1 MEEKRILWIS
11 AAVGIFLLIVIGAA
25 WILYAPHKNA
35 DSASALT
42 QEQNENTWILTPQA
56 SGSAVAE
63 IPSREAS
70 DTDREVP
77 AHPAG
82 TAPTVLPSD
91 AAASNAPSGSM
102 NTVQSN
108 DLTIIS
114 NNTTVLTKDGVTTID
129 LTASG
134 RAPEQQVIE
143 APAGS
148 ENARDVKTVVPAQ
161 SGNEVRAA
169 ETAQNQSVK
178 PATAG
183 TQSAQTVKPAKSAQS
198 TQAQKSAPSSTKKAA
213 AAKPANSAAK
223 NTGKPKA
230 AAAKTASVPDR
241 FWVQAASFTDKEN
254 AENARSILANE
265 KIPAEVFT
273 YRDKNGKTFYR
284 LRVGPYTTESEAQY
298 WNSRIKLIEHF
309 SSTQSYVTN
318 SSKPLR

>member
-1 MEEKRILWIS
+1 MEEKRILWVS

-35 DSASALT
+35 DSASVLT

-56 SGSAVAE
+56 SGSALAE
-63 IPSREAS
+63 APKE
-70 DTDREVP
+70 EVP
-77 AHPAG
+77 ARPAG
-82 TAPTVLPSD
+82 TAHAVLPSD
-91 AAASNAPSGSM
+91 AAVSNEISDQA
-102 NTVQSN
+102 NTVQSK

-114 NNTTVLTKDGVTTID
+114 NNTTVFAKDGVTTID

-134 RAPEQQVIE
+134 RAPEQQAIE
-143 APAGS
+143 APAGT
-148 ENARDVKTVVPAQ
+148 EQARDVKTVVPAQ
-161 SGNEVRAA
+161 SGNELRAA
-169 ETAQNQSVK
+169 ETAQTRNVK

-183 TQSAQTVKPAKSAQS
+183 TQSAQS
-198 TQAQKSAPSSTKKAA
+198 TQTQKSAPSAQKAA

-309 SSTQSYVTN
+309 SSAQSYVTN

>member
-35 DSASALT
+35 DSASILT

-56 SGSAVAE
+56 SGSALAE
-63 IPSREAS
+63 APKE
-70 DTDREVP
+70 EVP
-77 AHPAG
+77 ARPAG
-82 TAPTVLPSD
+82 TAPAVLPSD
-91 AAASNAPSGSM
+91 AAVSNEISDQA
-102 NTVQSN
+102 NTVQSK

-114 NNTTVLTKDGVTTID
+114 NNTTVFAKDGVTTID

-134 RAPEQQVIE
+134 RAPEQQAIE

-161 SGNEVRAA
+161 SGNEVGAA

-223 NTGKPKA
+223 NTGKLKA

>member
-35 DSASALT
+35 DSASILT

-56 SGSAVAE
+56 SGSALAE
-63 IPSREAS
+63 APKE
-70 DTDREVP
+70 EVP
-77 AHPAG
+77 ARPAG
-82 TAPTVLPSD
+82 TAPAVLPSD
-91 AAASNAPSGSM
+91 AAVSNEISDQA
-102 NTVQSN
+102 NTLQSK

-114 NNTTVLTKDGVTTID
+114 NNTTVFAKDGVTTID

-134 RAPEQQVIE
+134 RAPEQQAIE

-169 ETAQNQSVK
+169 ETAQTRNVK

-183 TQSAQTVKPAKSAQS
+183 TQSAQS
-198 TQAQKSAPSSTKKAA
+198 TQTQKSAPSAKKAA

>member
-35 DSASALT
+35 DSTSALT
-42 QEQNENTWILTPQA
+42 REQSENTWILTPQA

-63 IPSREAS
+63 TPNREAS

-91 AAASNAPSGSM
+91 TAALNAPSGSM

-114 NNTTVLTKDGVTTID
+114 NNTTVLAKDGVTTID

-134 RAPEQQVIE
+134 RAPEQQVTE

-148 ENARDVKTVVPAQ
+148 QNAPDVKTVVPAQ
-161 SGNEVRAA
+161 SGNEGRAA
-169 ETAQNQSVK
+169 ETAQTRNVK

-183 TQSAQTVKPAKSAQS
+183 AQS
-198 TQAQKSAPSSTKKAA
+198 TQTQKSAPSAQKAA
-213 AAKPANSAAK
+213 AAKPANTAAK

-230 AAAKTASVPDR
+230 AAAKTANVPDR

-254 AENARSILANE
+254 AENARSILASE

-273 YRDKNGKTFYR
+273 YRDKSGKTFYR

-309 SSTQSYVTN
+309 SSAQSYVTN

>member
-35 DSASALT
+35 DSASILT

-56 SGSAVAE
+56 SGSALAE
-63 IPSREAS
+63 APKE
-70 DTDREVP
+70 EVP
-77 AHPAG
+77 ARPAG
-82 TAPTVLPSD
+82 TAPAVLPSD
-91 AAASNAPSGSM
+91 AAVSNEISDQA
-102 NTVQSN
+102 NTVQSK

-114 NNTTVLTKDGVTTID
+114 NNTTVFAKDGVTTID

-134 RAPEQQVIE
+134 RAPEQQAIE

-169 ETAQNQSVK
+169 ETVQPQSVK

-183 TQSAQTVKPAKSAQS
+183 TQSAQS
-198 TQAQKSAPSSTKKAA
+198 TQTQKSAPSAQKAA

-273 YRDKNGKTFYR
+273 YRDKNGRTFYR

>member
-35 DSASALT
+35 DSASVLT

-56 SGSAVAE
+56 SGSALAE
-63 IPSREAS
+63 APKE
-70 DTDREVP
+70 EVP
-77 AHPAG
+77 ARPAG
-82 TAPTVLPSD
+82 TAPAVLPSD
-91 AAASNAPSGSM
+91 AAASNEISDQA
-102 NTVQSN
+102 NTLQSK

-114 NNTTVLTKDGVTTID
+114 NNTTVFAKDGVTTID

-134 RAPEQQVIE
+134 RAPEQQAIE
-143 APAGS
+143 APAGT
-148 ENARDVKTVVPAQ
+148 EQARDVKTVVPAQ
-161 SGNEVRAA
+161 SGNELRAA

-183 TQSAQTVKPAKSAQS
+183 TQSAQS
-198 TQAQKSAPSSTKKAA
+198 TQTQKSAPSAQKAA

>member
-35 DSASALT
+35 DSASVLT
-42 QEQNENTWILTPQA
+42 QEQSENTWILTPQA

-63 IPSREAS
+63 TPNREAS

-91 AAASNAPSGSM
+91 TAALNAPSGSM

-114 NNTTVLTKDGVTTID
+114 NSTTVFTKDGVTTID

-134 RAPEQQVIE
+134 RAPEQQVTE

-148 ENARDVKTVVPAQ
+148 QNAPDVKTVVPAQ
-161 SGNEVRAA
+161 SGNELRAA
-169 ETAQNQSVK
+169 ETAQTQSVK

-183 TQSAQTVKPAKSAQS
+183 TQSAQS
-198 TQAQKSAPSSTKKAA
+198 TQTQKNAPPAKKAA
-213 AAKPANSAAK
+213 AAKPANTAAK

>member
-35 DSASALT
+35 DSASILT

-56 SGSAVAE
+56 SGSALAE
-63 IPSREAS
+63 APKE
-70 DTDREVP
+70 EVP
-77 AHPAG
+77 ARPAG
-82 TAPTVLPSD
+82 TAPAVLPSD
-91 AAASNAPSGSM
+91 AAVSNEISDQA
-102 NTVQSN
+102 NTVQSK

-114 NNTTVLTKDGVTTID
+114 NNTTVFAKDGVTTID

-134 RAPEQQVIE
+134 RAPEQQAIE
-143 APAGS
+143 APAGT
-148 ENARDVKTVVPAQ
+148 EQARDVKTVVPAQ

-183 TQSAQTVKPAKSAQS
+183 TQSAQS
-198 TQAQKSAPSSTKKAA
+198 TQTQKSAPSSTKKAA

-273 YRDKNGKTFYR
+273 YRDKNGRTFYR

>member
-35 DSASALT
+35 DSASILT

-56 SGSAVAE
+56 SGSALAE
-63 IPSREAS
+63 APKE
-70 DTDREVP
+70 EVP
-77 AHPAG
+77 ARPAG
-82 TAPTVLPSD
+82 TAPAVLPSD
-91 AAASNAPSGSM
+91 AAVSNEISDQA
-102 NTVQSN
+102 NTVQSK

-114 NNTTVLTKDGVTTID
+114 NNTTVFAKDGVTTID

-134 RAPEQQVIE
+134 RAPEQQAIE

-183 TQSAQTVKPAKSAQS
+183 TQSAQS
-198 TQAQKSAPSSTKKAA
+198 TQTQKSAPSAQKAA

>member
-35 DSASALT
+35 DSTSALT
-42 QEQNENTWILTPQA
+42 REQSENTWILTPQA

-63 IPSREAS
+63 TPNREAS

-91 AAASNAPSGSM
+91 TAALNAPSGSM

-114 NNTTVLTKDGVTTID
+114 NNTTVLAKDGVTTID

-134 RAPEQQVIE
+134 RAPEQQVTE
-143 APAGS
+143 APVGS
-148 ENARDVKTVVPAQ
+148 QNAPDVKTVVPAQ
-161 SGNEVRAA
+161 SGNELRAA
-169 ETAQNQSVK
+169 ETAQTRNVK

-183 TQSAQTVKPAKSAQS
+183 AQS
-198 TQAQKSAPSSTKKAA
+198 TQTQKSAPSAQKAA
-213 AAKPANSAAK
+213 AAKPANTAAK

-230 AAAKTASVPDR
+230 AAAKTASIPDR

-254 AENARSILANE
+254 AENARSILASE

-273 YRDKNGKTFYR
+273 YRDKSGKTFYR

-309 SSTQSYVTN
+309 SSAQSYVTN

>member
-35 DSASALT
+35 DSASILT

-56 SGSAVAE
+56 SGSALAE
-63 IPSREAS
+63 APKE
-70 DTDREVP
+70 EVP
-77 AHPAG
+77 ARPAG
-82 TAPTVLPSD
+82 TAPAVLPSD
-91 AAASNAPSGSM
+91 AAVSNEISDQA
-102 NTVQSN
+102 NTVQSK

-114 NNTTVLTKDGVTTID
+114 NNTTVFAKDGVTTID

-134 RAPEQQVIE
+134 RAPEQQAIE

-169 ETAQNQSVK
+169 ETVQPQSVK

-183 TQSAQTVKPAKSAQS
+183 TQSAQS
-198 TQAQKSAPSSTKKAA
+198 TQAQKSAPSAQKAA

-273 YRDKNGKTFYR
+273 YRDKNGRTFYR

>member
-35 DSASALT
+35 DSASILT

-56 SGSAVAE
+56 SGSALAE
-63 IPSREAS
+63 APKE
-70 DTDREVP
+70 EVP
-77 AHPAG
+77 ARPAG
-82 TAPTVLPSD
+82 TAPAVLPSD
-91 AAASNAPSGSM
+91 AAVSNEISDQA
-102 NTVQSN
+102 NTLQSK

-114 NNTTVLTKDGVTTID
+114 NNTTVFAKDGVTTID

-134 RAPEQQVIE
+134 RAPEQQAIE

-161 SGNEVRAA
+161 SGNQVGAA

-183 TQSAQTVKPAKSAQS
+183 TQSAQS
-198 TQAQKSAPSSTKKAA
+198 TQTQKSAPSAKKAA